1 MNFLALMITLLLRQ
15 FRGVS
20 DWVQRDDWFRRW
32 QTRVTTWQLGSVG
45 HLAMVV
51 LPPLVVA
58 QLLLNAVQTRSGG
71 TVLWIVLAVISLL
84 YALGRGD
91 FQQRM
96 ARYRS
101 QCRAADFEG
110 AYLDTLSAPGV
121 TGAFDKPQAPEE
133 VHTFVQ
139 RGMFYEGYQRWFPAL
154 FYFVLLGPLGAL
166 AYRLLQLC
174 RDNVAAELAG
184 LCIVLADWVPSRLLA
199 VTFSVVGD
207 FVGSRNTLF
216 NSLGNLAAAPDQLLY
231 EVGTAALDTSRS
243 GATTEQ
249 AFSAYAARQN
259 ADSGKLLARSAIC
272 WVAVV
277 ALVVLLD

>member
-15 FRGVS
+15 LRGAS
-20 DWVQRDDWFRRW
+20 DWVQRDEWFRRW
-32 QTRVTTWQLGSVG
+32 ETRLATWQLGSVG
-45 HLAMVV
+45 HLTMVV
-51 LPPLVVA
+51 LPPLVLA
-58 QLLLNAVQTRSGG
+58 QLLLNAVQTRLGG
-71 TVLWIVLAVISLL
+71 TLLWILLAVIMLL

-110 AYLDTLSAPGV
+110 AYLDTLSDRGV
-121 TGAFDKPQAPEE
+121 TGASDKPQVQDE
-133 VHTFVQ
+133 VHALVQ
-139 RGMFYEGYQRWFPAL
+139 RAMFYEGYQRWFPAL
-154 FYFVLLGPLGAL
+154 FYFVLLGPVGAL

-174 RDNVAAELAG
+174 RDDVAAELAG
-184 LCIVLADWVPSRLLA
+184 RCIVLADWAPVRLLA
-199 VTFSVVGD
+199 ATFSVAGD

-216 NSLGNLAAAPDQLLY
+216 DRLGNLAVAPAQLLY

-243 GATTEQ
+243 GATVGQ
-249 AFSAYAARQN
+249 SFSEYAARQN
-259 ADSGKLLARSAIC
+259 EDAGKLLARSAIC
-272 WVAVV
+272 WVAVI